1 MSRKP
6 VELSVR
12 DLFEKRSYVIPLYQ
26 RNYAWEE
33 AQVVQLI
40 QDIWDNVTDTK
51 KHNYYIG
58 TLVVH
63 RRNDEAVPIFE
74 TIDGQQRLT
83 TLNILLSVL
92 KREYRMA
99 IEPGHDQRL
108 KFDSRK
114 ISSQTLK
121 LLSEEGRRHG
131 KDKVNSLMEQA
142 YLDMDKKLG
151 QLLKE
156 KKVTI
161 SNFTDYLL
169 RYVKILQVEV
179 PPKTNLN
186 HYFEIMN
193 NRGEQLEKHEIL
205 KATLL
210 SHFKDDTVTTTAI
223 SLIWEASSNMDK
235 YIELGFIKKNRDKLI
250 SDGKLLAKDL
260 DTAAQI
266 LNVQEGGSSGIQQV
280 NFLDFLQ
287 KDDIKIKAADPNDNS
302 PENARFTTIISFP
315 NFLLHVLRVYTG
327 KDIMLDDKN
336 LIRTFA
342 DEIKLQGIRAAEFVK
357 DFAFALLRCRLLYDR
372 FIIKR
377 EITQNGDSWS
387 MKTVRKYESSFKFT
401 NTFIDEN
408 KNKQVV
414 MLISMFHVSF
424 PQVIYKHWLTGA
436 LNFLYHQT
444 GEIDA
449 NKYIK
454 YLEQL
459 SDAFY
464 YDRIREAEVGYYEM
478 IFVNNSSPIYDDVDE
493 AYLHDGTK
501 VQNFVFNRLDYL
513 IWKSIV
519 VKNESRFN
527 IENVSRFEFSSR
539 SSVEHFFP
547 QTPKAAIDK
556 KALETG
562 IVDHFGNLCLIS
574 RSKNSELSN
583 YSPVAKTEHYN
594 KLSIVESLKQQLMM
608 KESRTWGQISI
619 LKHDRIMI
627 DFLKN

>member
-6 VELSVR
+6 IELSVGE
-12 DLFEKRSYVIPLYQ
+12 LFGERSYIIPLYQ

-51 KHNYYIG
+51 RHNYYIG

-63 RRNDEAVPIFE
+63 RSNDETGPIFE

-92 KREYRMA
+92 KREYRID
-99 IEPGHDQRL
+99 IEPGHDLRL
-108 KFDSRK
+108 KFDSRRV
-114 ISSQTLK
+114 SSQTLK
-121 LLSEEGRRHG
+121 ILSTKGPKHG
-131 KDKVNSLMEQA
+131 KDKVNPLMEQA

-161 SNFTDYLL
+161 SSFTNYLL
-169 RYVKILQVEV
+169 RFVKILQVEV
-179 PPKTNLN
+179 PTKTNLN

-210 SHFKDDTVTTTAI
+210 SYFKDDKVTTMAI

-235 YIELGFIKKNRDKLI
+235 YMELGFVKEKRDKLI
-250 SDGKLLAKDL
+250 NNGKLMAKDF
-260 DTAAQI
+260 DAA
-266 LNVQEGGSSGIQQV
+266 VQMLSVNEEGPSGIQQV
-280 NFLDFLQ
+280 NFLELLRN
-287 KDDIKIKAADPNDNS
+287 DDLKIKAVDPNDNS
-302 PENARFTTIISFP
+302 LENTRFTTIISFP
-315 NFLLHVLRVYTG
+315 NFLLHVLRIFTG
-327 KDIMLDDKN
+327 KDIMLDDKS
-336 LIRTFA
+336 LIRSFN
-342 DEIKLQGIRAAEFVK
+342 DEIKLQGTHAPEFIK
-357 DFAFALLRCRLLYDR
+357 GFTFALLRCRLLYDR

-387 MKTVRKYESSFKFT
+387 MKTVRKYDSSFAFT
-401 NTFIDEN
+401 NTFTDEN

-424 PQVIYKHWLTGA
+424 PQLIYKHWLTGA

-444 GEIDA
+444 GDIDA
-449 NKYIK
+449 NKYIR

-464 YDRIREAEVGYYEM
+464 YDRIREAEVGYYDM
-478 IFVNNSSPIYDDVDE
+478 IFINNSAAVYDDVEE

-513 IWKSIV
+513 IWKSII
-519 VKNESRFN
+519 VKNENRFT
-527 IENVSRFEFSSR
+527 IENVSRFEFSFR

-583 YSPVAKTEHYN
+583 YSPDAKTEHYN

-608 KESRTWGQISI
+608 KESKTWGQTAI

-627 DFLKN
+627 ELLKN